1 MFDFLEHRDGRN
13 GGNNHPEMSD
23 EEFLSAAVDRLPD
36 SACRAAAACAAAQL
50 GGRLTPGEI
59 MKVADALGAPRNTVL
74 ALMGWV
80 HSRYSR
86 RNRFAF
92 LDMFR
97 HRVSKEDAQCWSD
110 ETLLAV
116 SVFRTAVRSLDIH

>member
-1 MFDFLEHRDGRN
+1 MIEFLEHRDGRN
-13 GGNNHPEMSD
+13 CGNNHPEMSD
-23 EEFLSAAVDRLPD
+23 EEFLNAAVDRLPD
-36 SACRAAAACAAAQL
+36 SACRAAAACAAEQL
-50 GGRLTPGEI
+50 GGRLTPNEI

-86 RNRFAF
+86 RNRFVF

-97 HRVSKEDAQCWSD
+97 HHVSKEDAQYWSE
-110 ETLLAV
+110 ETVLAV
-116 SVFRTAVRSLDIH
+116 SIFRTAAKSLSVR